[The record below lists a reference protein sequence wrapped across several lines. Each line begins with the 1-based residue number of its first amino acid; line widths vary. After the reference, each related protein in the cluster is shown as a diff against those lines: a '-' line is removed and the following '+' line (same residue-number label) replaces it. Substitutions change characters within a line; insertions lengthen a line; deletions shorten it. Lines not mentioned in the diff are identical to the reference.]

1 MSRPGV
7 YADWQVCLD
16 LFMPTDTQIPY
27 RWSAADIVGEALPA
41 LSFLCY
47 VRYDQSLDLLESLVD
62 EEAPLQPV
70 LESLVDEEAPLQPVG
85 TFSEVGPKPRK
96 QQKKTKKSYIKSKE
110 YKLRKLRNFKRKA

>member
-1 MSRPGV
+1 
-7 YADWQVCLD
+7 
-16 LFMPTDTQIPY
+16 MPTDTQIPY

-62 EEAPLQPV
+62 EEAPV
-70 LESLVDEEAPLQPVG
+70 QPVG

-96 QQKKTKKSYIKSKE
+96 QQKKTKKKYVKSKE

>member
-27 RWSAADIVGEALPA
+27 RWSAADIVSEALPA

-70 LESLVDEEAPLQPVG
+70 G
-85 TFSEVGPKPRK
+85 TFSEVGPKLHK
-96 QQKKTKKSYIKSKE
+96 QQKKTKKIYVKSKE

>member
-47 VRYDQSLDLLESLVD
+47 VRYDQSLDLLESLAD
-62 EEAPLQPV
+62 EGGTTGE
-70 LESLVDEEAPLQPVG
+70 PVG
-85 TFSEVGPKPRK
+85 TFSEVGPVQVKT
-96 QQKKTKKSYIKSKE
+96 KKTKKSYVKSKK
-110 YKLRKLRNFKRKA
+110 YNLRKLLNFKRMA

>member
-47 VRYDQSLDLLESLVD
+47 VRYDQSLDLIESLVD
-62 EEAPLQPV
+62 EEV
-70 LESLVDEEAPLQPVG
+70 RPVG
-85 TFSEVGPKPRK
+85 TFSEVGPK
-96 QQKKTKKSYIKSKE
+96 QKKTKKRSKE
-110 YKLRKLRNFKRKA
+110 YKLRKQQKKTIKFKEYNLRKLLNFKRKA

>member
-16 LFMPTDTQIPY
+16 LFMPTDTHIPH

-47 VRYDQSLDLLESLVD
+47 VRYDQSLDLLDSLVD
-62 EEAPLQPV
+62 EEGT
-70 LESLVDEEAPLQPVG
+70 SGYPVG
-85 TFSEVGPKPRK
+85 TISEVGPKR
-96 QQKKTKKSYIKSKE
+96 KKTKKSYVKLKE
-110 YKLRKLRNFKRKA
+110 YKLRKLKRKA

>member
-27 RWSAADIVGEALPA
+27 QWSAADIVGEALPA

-47 VRYDQSLDLLESLVD
+47 VRYDQSLDLIESLVD
-62 EEAPLQPV
+62 EEV
-70 LESLVDEEAPLQPVG
+70 PLQPVG
-85 TFSEVGPKPRK
+85 TFSEVGPKLRK
-96 QQKKTKKSYIKSKE
+96 QQKKTKKSYVKLKE

>member
-16 LFMPTDTQIPY
+16 LFMPTDTVIPD

-47 VRYDQSLDLLESLVD
+47 ARYDQSIDLLADIAGAKGASGQPCGSFRELG
-62 EEAPLQPV
+62 PV
-70 LESLVDEEAPLQPVG
+70 LKKTKRA
-85 TFSEVGPKPRK
+85 FFKPRK
-96 QQKKTKKSYIKSKE
+96 I
-110 YKLRKLRNFKRKA
+110 YKLRSQSKRK

>member
-47 VRYDQSLDLLESLVD
+47 VRYDQSLDLI
-62 EEAPLQPV
+62 
-70 LESLVDEEAPLQPVG
+70 ESLVDEEAPLQPVG
-85 TFSEVGPKPRK
+85 TFSEVGPKLHK
-96 QQKKTKKSYIKSKE
+96 QQKKTKKEYVKLKE

>member
-16 LFMPTDTQIPY
+16 LFMPTDTQIPH

-47 VRYDQSLDLLESLVD
+47 VRYDQSLDLLESLAD
-62 EEAPLQPV
+62 EDGT
-70 LESLVDEEAPLQPVG
+70 SGHPVG
-85 TFSEVGPKPRK
+85 TISEVGPKRT
-96 QQKKTKKSYIKSKE
+96 KTKKSYVKLTE
-110 YKLRKLRNFKRKA
+110 YKLRKLRKLKRKA

>member
-27 RWSAADIVGEALPA
+27 RWSAADIIGEALPA

-62 EEAPLQPV
+62 EEV
-70 LESLVDEEAPLQPVG
+70 RPVG
-85 TFSEVGPKPRK
+85 TFSEVGPK
-96 QQKKTKKSYIKSKE
+96 QKKTKKSYVKSKG
-110 YKLRKLRNFKRKA
+110 YKLRKLLNFKRKA

>member
-47 VRYDQSLDLLESLVD
+47 VRYDQSLDLIESLVD
-62 EEAPLQPV
+62 EEVPLQ
-70 LESLVDEEAPLQPVG
+70 SVG
-85 TFSEVGPKPRK
+85 TFSEVGPKLRK
-96 QQKKTKKSYIKSKE
+96 QQKKTKKSYVKLKE
-110 YKLRKLRNFKRKA
+110 YKLRKLRNFKRKI

>member
-27 RWSAADIVGEALPA
+27 RWSAADIVSEALPA

-47 VRYDQSLDLLESLVD
+47 VRYDQSLDLIESLVD
-62 EEAPLQPV
+62 EEV
-70 LESLVDEEAPLQPVG
+70 PLQPVG

-96 QQKKTKKSYIKSKE
+96 QQKKTKKRYVKFKE
-110 YKLRKLRNFKRKA
+110 YKLRKLRNFKRKV